1 MKNFRLPKF
10 DKCKW
15 LKKYSYIPYPYD
27 CERVYY
33 KKDVGD
39 INDMI
44 HMASKERCKSC
55 QYYEEAIWYLYSI
68 YYYSLPCISAY

>member
-1 MKNFRLPKF
+1 MPKF

-15 LKKYSYIPYPYD
+15 LKKYGYIPYPYD

-33 KKDVGD
+33 KNNDGN

-44 HMASKERCKSC
+44 HMASLERCKTC
-55 QYYEEAIWYLYSI
+55 EHYAEENQ
-68 YYYSLPCISAY
+68 